1 MGTRRR
7 KRAIHRTRKKKGGA
21 LWTPNQ
27 YKSVNRRKNLL
38 RYTSKSKQ
46 KSNQAIK
53 AIHNYIEAAQ
63 QNNSDND
70 ITADDVKDVIRPD
83 AKRQK
88 GTFSDYLYHVKLS
101 WNGLIGAKV
110 RNMMSRKKA
119 INRLHHASDHAMLLA
134 NRAAARVQQAAHIA
148 SIGRLSNSSHASVAS
163 ELEAWNKSP
172 DPVNKEETPNM
183 IQMKAEEIRH
193 IYELKEKML
202 HQILDQIKRLDQIIP
217 LYDFYEYQHPIN
229 KKKEDIIKI
238 VEDARS
244 MILLKIPELKNV
256 TYNKDHVIPDIIED
270 VYDLLVETL
279 EEYILEI
286 NNVKSLT
293 TLEILKIQ
301 LKIYNLKAEQM
312 LLAQKHFKILREM
325 SDAIR
330 VQMSRRPR
338 IDMTLYHK
346 VVEKIKDIELKIK
359 TEQERLQRR

>member
-7 KRAIHRTRKKKGGA
+7 KRAIRKTRKTKGGV
-21 LWTPNQ
+21 WTPNHN
-27 YKSVNRRKNLL
+27 KSVRRRHNLL
-38 RYTSKSKQ
+38 RYTTNSKQ
-46 KSNQAIK
+46 KTNQAV
-53 AIHNYIEAAQ
+53 EAVRKYLQAQ

-70 ITADDVKDVIRPD
+70 ITADDVKEVIRPD

-88 GTFSDYLYHVKLS
+88 GTFSDYLYHVKIS

-110 RNMMSRKKA
+110 RNMMSHKKA
-119 INRLHHASDHAMLLA
+119 INRLHHNSNHAVLLA

-172 DPVNKEETPNM
+172 DQVNKEDTPNM
-183 IQMKAEEIRH
+183 IQMKAEEIRS
-193 IYELKEKML
+193 IYELKEKVL
-202 HQILDQIKRLDQIIP
+202 HQILDQIKRLDQIVP
-217 LYDFYEYQHPIN
+217 LYDFYEYQHPVN

-270 VYDLLVETL
+270 VYDVLVETL

-286 NNVKSLT
+286 NSVKSLT

-301 LKIYNLKAEQM
+301 LNIYNLKAEQM

-338 IDMTLYHK
+338 IDMTIYRK
-346 VVEKIKDIELKIK
+346 IVEQIKDIELKIK

>member
-7 KRAIHRTRKKKGGA
+7 KRVIRKTRKKKGGV
-21 LWTPNQ
+21 WTPNQ
-27 YKSVNRRKNLL
+27 YKSVKRRQNLL
-38 RYTSKSKQ
+38 RYTANSKEKA
-46 KSNQAIK
+46 NQAVD
-53 AIHNYIEAAQ
+53 AIRSYLQAQ
-63 QNNSDND
+63 QNNSDHD
-70 ITADDVKDVIRPD
+70 ITADDVKEVIRPD

-88 GTFSDYLYHVKLS
+88 GTFSDYLYHVKIS

-110 RNMMSRKKA
+110 RNMMSHKKT
-119 INRLHHASDHAMLLA
+119 INRLRHNSNHAMSLA
-134 NRAAARVQQAAHIA
+134 NRAAMRVQQAAHIA
-148 SIGRLSNSSHASVAS
+148 SIGRLSNSSHASVAA

-172 DPVNKEETPNM
+172 DPVNKVEPPNM
-183 IQMKAEEIRH
+183 VKMKAEEIRS
-193 IYELKEKML
+193 IYELKEKVL
-202 HQILDQIKRLDQIIP
+202 HQILDQMKRLDQIVP
-217 LYDFYEYQHPIN
+217 LYDFYEYQHPVD
-229 KKKEDIIKI
+229 KKREDIIKI
-238 VEDARS
+238 IEDARS

-256 TYNKDHVIPDIIED
+256 TYNKDHIIPDIIED

-293 TLEILKIQ
+293 TLEVLQIQ

-338 IDMTLYHK
+338 IDMTIYRKIL
-346 VVEKIKDIELKIK
+346 EKIKEIEQKIEI
-359 TEQERLQRR
+359 EQNRLQRR